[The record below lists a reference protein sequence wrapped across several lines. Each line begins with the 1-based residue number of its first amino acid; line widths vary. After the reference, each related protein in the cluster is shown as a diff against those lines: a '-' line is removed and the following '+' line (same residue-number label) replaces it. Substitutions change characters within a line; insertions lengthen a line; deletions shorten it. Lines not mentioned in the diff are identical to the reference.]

1 MVEVKFCGLTRVV
14 DARFAA
20 QVGATYAGVIFAGG
34 PRERTAAQAAELWE
48 AIPRTVRRVGVFG
61 HDAVERIPRVQETV
75 ALDVVQLHGD
85 PTSAELQAVR
95 RLFTGEVWVVAR
107 TEGAALPEGI
117 ATFFAEAD
125 AVVLDAKV
133 AGQLGGTGVAFDWQG
148 VAEALEPA
156 RATAR
161 LVVAGGLR
169 PHNVAEAVR
178 ILRPQVVDVSS
189 GVESA
194 PGIKD
199 QSQMRAFFEAAQE
212 RAG

>member
-1 MVEVKFCGLTRVV
+1 VVEVKFCGLTRVV

-95 RLFTGEVWVVAR
+95 RVFTGEVWVVAR

-199 QSQMRAFFEAAQE
+199 QSRMRAFFEAAQE

>member
-107 TEGAALPEGI
+107 TEGAALPEGM

>member
-61 HDAVERIPRVQETV
+61 HDAVARIPRVQETV

-107 TEGAALPEGI
+107 TEGAALPEGM

>member
-34 PRERTAAQAAELWE
+34 PRERTAAQAAELWA

-107 TEGAALPEGI
+107 TEGAALPEGM